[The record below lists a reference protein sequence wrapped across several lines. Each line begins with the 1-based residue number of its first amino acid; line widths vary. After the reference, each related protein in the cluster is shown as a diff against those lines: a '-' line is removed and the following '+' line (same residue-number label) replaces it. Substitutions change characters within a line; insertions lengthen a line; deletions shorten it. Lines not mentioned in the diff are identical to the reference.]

1 MTNETLLEA
10 LNWRYATK
18 EFDASKKI
26 TDADWATLEEALRLT
41 PSSFGLQPWKF
52 VVVQDAEIREQL
64 LPHSWNQRQVV
75 DCSHLVVMAAKTSV
89 SVAEIDDYLQDTADT
104 RGIPVDSLG
113 GFRDM
118 MTGFITDSMSPP
130 EQENWAKLQ
139 CYIALGN
146 IMTAA
151 SMLKID
157 CCPMEGFV
165 PPEYDKILGL
175 SDLGLT
181 AVLVCPFGY
190 RSEGDKYADLA
201 KVRYPRE
208 KLFRDV

>member
-1 MTNETLLEA
+1 MNETLLQA

-18 EFDASKKI
+18 EFNSAKRI

-52 VVVQDAEIREQL
+52 IVVKDAEIREQL

-75 DCSHLVVMAAKTSV
+75 DCSHLLVMAAKTSL
-89 SVAEIDDYLQDTADT
+89 SEAEIDAYLQDTADT
-104 RGIPVDSLG
+104 RAIPVETLS

-118 MTGFITDSMSPP
+118 MTGFITDSMSDS

-165 PPEYDKILGL
+165 PKEYDRILGL
-175 SDLGLT
+175 TELGLT
-181 AVLVCPFGY
+181 AALVCPFGY
-190 RSEGDKYADLA
+190 RSDDDKYAELA

-208 KLFRDV
+208 KLFLDI